1 MSEPRFDIFFR
12 GDIVPGRRLDE
23 VRDRLRQLFQI
34 EDARLNALFSG
45 RPTVI
50 RRDLSAADAE
60 RYRAALHDAGAQVEL
75 RPLHSPDAPVTPSSQ
90 AAPEASWTLAPVGA
104 DVLRPE
110 ERSQTTAPSI
120 DLGGLEVA
128 PVGADVLRPD
138 QRHTA
143 VARDIDTAHLGLVP
157 SAD

>member
-12 GDIVPGRRLDE
+12 GDIVPGCRLEE
-23 VRDRLRQLFQI
+23 VRDRLRQLFQVD
-34 EDARLNALFSG
+34 DARLNALFSG

-60 RYRAALHDAGAQVEL
+60 RYRATLHTAGALVEL
-75 RPLHSPDAPVTPSSQ
+75 RPLHSPDAPPTPGNR

-110 ERSQTTAPSI
+110 ERSQTSAPNI

-138 QRHTA
+138 ERHAA
-143 VARDIDTAHLGLVP
+143 VARNVDTAHLGLVP